1 MLQTEKTSTFQKIIE
16 VIEQLSLEDREI
28 LVDIIQNRL
37 KQERRE
43 QLFQEV
49 TEAERDYVQGNVRS
63 GSVSELLKELQ

>member
-16 VIEQLSLEDREI
+16 AIEQLSLEDREI

-43 QLFQEV
+43 QLLQEV
-49 TEAERDYVQGNVRS
+49 TEAERDYAQGNVHR

>member
-28 LVDIIQNRL
+28 LVDIIQKRL

-43 QLFQEV
+43 QIFQEIA
-49 TEAERDYVQGNVRS
+49 EAERDYVQGNVRS
-63 GSVSELLKELQ
+63 GSISELLKEFQ

>member
-16 VIEQLSLEDREI
+16 AIEQLSLEDREI

-43 QLFQEV
+43 QLFQEIA
-49 TEAERDYVQGNVRS
+49 EAEHDYVRGNVRS